1 MRQLLVALQR
11 RLRALKKHVRL
22 GRAHNGKDG
31 RPRAADKRGQC
42 AQAVRQR
49 EHSLAALAERQAVL
63 LVQAVLGGHG
73 QKVVPLL
80 AEGRCQQ
87 RRAGKIVHGVCVGHH
102 FGQRCPR
109 LFRQQLE
116 IRDPCREGD
125 PGRDGLFQRV
135 DMPLVIGRN
144 HEAAQQR
151 RGHIVRVP
159 LQLGGAQNARR
170 DARAAGAQAP
180 RHGNGVRLH
189 DAQAVERPAAQ
200 RVYLLGRAVDQVAR
214 RAGHERAVGRR
225 DVHAVKFLKR
235 RRIVQR
241 EGKPA
246 GIEARADIRAR
257 GRNADFYHTAPP
269 IPPST

>member
-1 MRQLLVALQR
+1 
-11 RLRALKKHVRL
+11 
-22 GRAHNGKDG
+22 
-31 RPRAADKRGQC
+31 
-42 AQAVRQR
+42 
-49 EHSLAALAERQAVL
+49 
-63 LVQAVLGGHG
+63 
-73 QKVVPLL
+73 
-80 AEGRCQQ
+80 
-87 RRAGKIVHGVCVGHH
+87 
-102 FGQRCPR
+102 
-109 LFRQQLE
+109 
-116 IRDPCREGD
+116 
-125 PGRDGLFQRV
+125 
-135 DMPLVIGRN
+135 MPLVIGRN

-159 LQLGGAQNARR
+159 LQLGGERQDVLFLQRAAQQGVGAQNARC

-180 RHGNGVRLH
+180 RHGDGVRLH